1 MRLPDE
7 TKNFAVTELAWLQY
21 ESMTTL
27 MDWMDEKRNDEVWL
41 TKFLP
46 KDIKII
52 RRRVMKMVNSLRIAG
67 YHITGI
73 EILE

>member
-1 MRLPDE
+1 
-7 TKNFAVTELAWLQY
+7 
-21 ESMTTL
+21 
-27 MDWMDEKRNDEVWL
+27 MDWMEEKRNDEAWL

-46 KDIKII
+46 KDIKTI

>member
-27 MDWMDEKRNDEVWL
+27 MDWMEEKRNDEAWL

-52 RRRVMKMVNSLRIAG
+52 RNRVMKMVNSLRIAG